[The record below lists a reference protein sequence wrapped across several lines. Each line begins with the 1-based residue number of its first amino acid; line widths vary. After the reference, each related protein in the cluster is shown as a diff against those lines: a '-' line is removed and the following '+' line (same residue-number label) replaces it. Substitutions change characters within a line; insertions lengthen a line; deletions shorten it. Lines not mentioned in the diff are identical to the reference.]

1 MSLTQRQN
9 FIWSLPIPRTG
20 YLKCKVF
27 KIPGTL
33 SYDDHKGKINF
44 IIFLPIP
51 RTDHVKRRFSYNGAH
66 LWISL
71 PVETHKEN

>member
-1 MSLTQRQN
+1 MSLTQRQKG
-9 FIWSLPIPRTG
+9 PIPRTG
-20 YLKCKVF
+20 YLKRKLF

-44 IIFLPIP
+44 IISLPIP

-66 LWISL
+66 LYVDQS
-71 PVETHKEN
+71 PFEN